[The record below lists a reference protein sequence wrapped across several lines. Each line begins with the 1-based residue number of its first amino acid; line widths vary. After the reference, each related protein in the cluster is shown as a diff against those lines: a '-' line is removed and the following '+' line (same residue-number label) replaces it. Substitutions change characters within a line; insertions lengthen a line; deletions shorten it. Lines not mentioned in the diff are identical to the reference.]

1 MSYIQKNRVMILGA
15 DVNHARVGSMRP
27 SFAAV
32 TGSLDADARRHTAVL
47 QAQSPRLE
55 IIQVRKREQVQG
67 GSLAVRGSIRA
78 WQYALETS
86 YSRIHFFFCLPQDL
100 SNMVQ
105 KLLLKFHKTTGSLP
119 HKLIFYRDG
128 VSEGQFKEVLQYEV
142 RCCLFALCT
151 VIRDSVLDFLSDARK
166 MLLANFLFCRFSGL
180 SCSLVIRSPQS
191 RARAREST
199 RNISRA

>member
-1 MSYIQKNRVMILGA
+1 M
-15 DVNHARVGSMRP
+15 P
-27 SFAAV
+27 
-32 TGSLDADARRHTAVL
+32 
-47 QAQSPRLE
+47 
-55 IIQVRKREQVQG
+55 
-67 GSLAVRGSIRA
+67 
-78 WQYALETS
+78 LETS
-86 YSRIHFFFCLPQDL
+86 YSRIHFSLCLPQDL

-142 RCCLFALCT
+142 RCCLVALYT
-151 VIRDSVLDFLSDARK
+151 VIRDSCVGFLVTDARK
-166 MLLANFLFCRFSGL
+166 ILLANFLFCLFSGL

-199 RNISRA
+199 RNMSRA